1 MAEPI
6 YNVKEI
12 ERLRSKKILIFSG
25 TKTETSNTKSTPI
38 DVSQYKEATF
48 YLEAT
53 AKSGTNPTLT
63 VTIVDRH
70 PHSGSTTWYT
80 IVTFTQLTDV
90 GSERKVLAA
99 NIGSKIAAVF
109 TIGGTGTPSWTF
121 NLYAIVK
128 I

>member
-25 TKTETSNTKSTPI
+25 TKSATSDTKTTPI
-38 DVSQYKEATF
+38 DISQYKEATF

-53 AKSGTNPTLT
+53 AKTGTSPTLT
-63 VTIVDRH
+63 VTIVDQH
-70 PHSGSTTWYT
+70 PHPGSTAWYT

-90 GSERKVLAA
+90 GTERKVLAA

-109 TIGGTGTPSWTF
+109 TIGGTAGPSYTF
-121 NLYAIVK
+121 NLYVIVK